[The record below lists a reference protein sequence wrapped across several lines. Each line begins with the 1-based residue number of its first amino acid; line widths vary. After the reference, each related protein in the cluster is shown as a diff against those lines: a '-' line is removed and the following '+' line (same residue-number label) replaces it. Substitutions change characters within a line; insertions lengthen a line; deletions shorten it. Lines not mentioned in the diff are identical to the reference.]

1 MYHKKN
7 YSHTFV
13 FIFVIYSFLRKF
25 FYILDSC
32 KTTISLGW
40 AQSSSKKHHLS
51 TMSTRVLKRKYLVLI
66 WWFSLR
72 TAVLQRYHGHLN
84 KMFGSD
90 FPFSCH
96 MKLNRLFVCQDENE
110 NEPEDESFRSF
121 WRKPVTNKPGFSTMI
136 YWRIGSFV
144 MHYLQNERKLWFSS
158 SFSFSSWHMNRL
170 QDPEIF

>member
-1 MYHKKN
+1 MKNNWQESRPDGNCRQSAKSVGTQTCQKQNICDVCDIIMWHICITKKLLT
-7 YSHTFV
+7 YV
-13 FIFVIYSFLRKF
+13 RIYFLRSLLFLAKV
-25 FYILDSC
+25 FYVLQSC

-96 MKLNRLFVCQDENE
+96 MKLNWLFMCQDENE
-110 NEPEDESFRSF
+110 NEPNDESFPLF
-121 WRKPVTNKPGFSTMI
+121 WIISVTNEPGC
-136 YWRIGSFV
+136 
-144 MHYLQNERKLWFSS
+144 K
-158 SFSFSSWHMNRL
+158 
-170 QDPEIF
+170 